1 MGQTA
6 LLVKLVTEN
15 KDCEKTVNGF
25 IAFGPIPVG
34 RGAASCRPRRSW
46 PLGRRSG
53 RVAALPYPPPR
64 LAQCNP
70 EGYDRANS
78 FSFFLELAR
87 RLASAQEAGTRCG
100 TSDCGKA
107 LIQDSKPVDGSPW
120 ILYKSLAFD
129 TRLIHESRAHVE
141 HRSAI
146 MPTATDCT
154 LDAPSFLRGQ
164 STQAGVTAWKCQLR
178 SN

>member
-1 MGQTA
+1 MTA
-6 LLVKLVTEN
+6 
-15 KDCEKTVNGF
+15 
-25 IAFGPIPVG
+25 
-34 RGAASCRPRRSW
+34 
-46 PLGRRSG
+46 
-53 RVAALPYPPPR
+53 
-64 LAQCNP
+64 
-70 EGYDRANS
+70 DRAESSLTFDLFTN
-78 FSFFLELAR
+78 LPDPIR
-87 RLASAQEAGTRCG
+87 RACFVAGTRCG

-129 TRLIHESRAHVE
+129 TRRINESRAHVE

-164 STQAGVTAWKCQLR
+164 STQAGVTTWKCQLR
-178 SN
+178 LN